1 MLHIRIYFDGNI
13 SNVGIG
19 LDVLINMPC
28 IGDFHVSH
36 EFVFAPYSKIYY
48 L

>member
-1 MLHIRIYFDGNI
+1 MAIL

-19 LDVLINMPC
+19 LYVLINMPC

-36 EFVFAPYSKIYY
+36 EFVFFAQYFKIYY

>member
-1 MLHIRIYFDGNI
+1 MAIL

-19 LDVLINMPC
+19 LYVLINMPC

-36 EFVFAPYSKIYY
+36 EFVFLRSISKYIIFD
-48 L
+48 LSSN